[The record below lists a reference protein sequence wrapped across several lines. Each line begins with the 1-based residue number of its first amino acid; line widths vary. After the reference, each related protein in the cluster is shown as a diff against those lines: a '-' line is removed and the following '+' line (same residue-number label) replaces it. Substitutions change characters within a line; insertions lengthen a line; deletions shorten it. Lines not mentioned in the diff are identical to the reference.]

1 MEDIMKKLIEW
12 LKSLFGIGVK
22 PVDPVVEP
30 KKAAAAK
37 GPKKTVAAKAV
48 SKPAKTTKAQLNK
61 LTKAQL
67 EEKGREIGIEL
78 DKRKKKADLVNEV
91 FTALK

>member
-1 MEDIMKKLIEW
+1 MKKLIEW
-12 LKSLFGIGVK
+12 LKSLFGTGVK
-22 PVDPVVEP
+22 PVDPIQEP
-30 KKAAAAK
+30 KKAAVAK
-37 GPKKTVAAKAV
+37 GPKKTVSAKAV
-48 SKPAKTTKAQLNK
+48 SKPAKPTKASLNK

-78 DKRKKKADLVNEV
+78 DKRKKKAELVNEV